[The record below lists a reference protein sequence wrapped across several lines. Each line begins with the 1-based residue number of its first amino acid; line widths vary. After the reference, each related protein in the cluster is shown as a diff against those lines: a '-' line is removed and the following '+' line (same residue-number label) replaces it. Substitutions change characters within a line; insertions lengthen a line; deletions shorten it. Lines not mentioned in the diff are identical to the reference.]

1 MVNLVYGP
9 DSIHSKKFRDW
20 LDACLAAVF
29 CKHKTSFLIR
39 SDLFQYK
46 NKTLISN
53 LLQSWCRTSRIARP
67 VNLKQIKLLPG
78 ARKAPLPEFV
88 PPQLATLVD
97 KPPAGDEWFH
107 ELKLDGYRLIC
118 HVNRGEVRFW
128 TRNQK
133 DWTAKFPALAKAV
146 KTLRLTSAI
155 LDGEVV
161 ALEASGRTSFQKLQ
175 QQINKNQAAGLMF
188 HIFDL
193 IYLDGFDLTR
203 CPLRDRKRVLADLFE
218 RVPENSPLRYSDHI
232 EGNGN
237 PFFKQACKLGLE
249 GIVSKLAESKYES
262 TRSRNWLKIKCLKRQ
277 EFVIAGY
284 TLSDKGLPFSSL
296 VLGVYEKGKL
306 IYAGRAGTGFS
317 NQMRVDLKKMLDRLK
332 RPTRPFAE
340 IPNDPDLRRAIWT
353 EPALVGE
360 VAFTEWT
367 GENIIRHPSFQGLR
381 EDKKPTEVVRE
392 VPT

>member
-1 MVNLVYGP
+1 MHV
-9 DSIHSKKFRDW
+9 
-20 LDACLAAVF
+20 
-29 CKHKTSFLIR
+29 
-39 SDLFQYK
+39 
-46 NKTLISN
+46 
-53 LLQSWCRTSRIARP
+53 
-67 VNLKQIKLLPG
+67 KQIKLLPG
-78 ARKAPLPEFV
+78 ARKAPMPEFV

-97 KPPAGDEWFH
+97 KPPAGEEWFH

-118 HVNRGEVRFW
+118 HLNGAHVRFW

-133 DWTAKFPALAKAV
+133 DWTAKFPALVKAV
-146 KTLRLTSAI
+146 KALRVKSAI

-161 ALEASGRTSFQKLQ
+161 ALDAKGRASFQKLQ

-203 CPLRDRKRVLADLFE
+203 CPLIERKRVLAELFE
-218 RVPENSPLRYSDHI
+218 NVPENSPLHFSDHI
-232 EGNGN
+232 EGNGMK
-237 PFFKQACKLGLE
+237 FFKEACKHGIE
-249 GIVSKLAESKYES
+249 GVVSKLADARYES
-262 TRSRNWLKIKCLKRQ
+262 TRSRSWLKSKCLRRQ

-317 NQMRVDLKKMLDRLK
+317 NQMRFDLKKTLDRLK
-332 RPTRPFAE
+332 RPTRPFAQ
-340 IPNDPDLRRAIWT
+340 IPSDPGLRRAVWV

-367 GENIIRHPSFQGLR
+367 DEDIIRHPSFQGLR

-392 VPT
+392 EPA